1 MRQEQNVQVGT
12 GVSPALERIQSE
24 YVQLRSSTTFSLREL
39 FQPHGFR
46 FEAYCREFSPHPE
59 SEALKKIVEEFGRSH
74 GIWLPNAKH
83 HVTCALFL
91 YPEAG
96 FSRMV
101 TMMKNLIL
109 GFYLNDTMGRD
120 TFQYLSSAQK
130 MPARH
135 MILRMARLDGTLTLS
150 PDADPLERIN
160 AEILRE
166 FRDHSPAAW
175 FAHFMDIYC
184 YHIGITHNDGNTDA
198 QGHVPE
204 IEAYMEHRCHLGGV
218 HHILH
223 WIEFSDGCFL
233 DWSWLASIGAAQ
245 SLKRLHWV
253 TAAFAGM
260 SNDLF
265 SFEKEVIDND
275 SDSNLMMII
284 ALNRPGL
291 SLGEVIDKAAEIVR
305 NLLLEVLSLMNA
317 LEKKITEH
325 GTVVPKQ
332 TGRLAVHLAGIR
344 RCVQAIWT
352 WHCHSGRY
360 KREDSIWAETTLAA
374 AHV

>member
-1 MRQEQNVQVGT
+1 MRQEPNVQVGV
-12 GVSPALERIQSE
+12 GMSPALERIQSE
-24 YVQLRSSTTFSLREL
+24 YVQLRGSTSFSLRDL
-39 FQPHGFR
+39 FQPNNFR
-46 FEAYCREFSPHPE
+46 FEDYCREFSPHPE
-59 SEALKKIVEEFGRSH
+59 SEALRKIVEEFGRSH

-91 YPEAG
+91 YPDAG
-96 FSRMV
+96 FGRML

-120 TFQYLSSAQK
+120 TFQYLSPAQK
-130 MPARH
+130 LSARR
-135 MILRMARLDGTLTLS
+135 MILRMARLDDTLS
-150 PDADPLERIN
+150 IPANADPLERVN
-160 AEILRE
+160 AGILRE

-175 FAHFMDIYC
+175 FAHFMQIYC
-184 YHIGITHNDGNTDA
+184 YHIGITHTDGNTDA

-204 IEAYMEHRCHLGGV
+204 IDEYMERRCHLGGV

-223 WIEFSDGCFL
+223 WIEFSDGGFL

-305 NLLLEVLSLMNA
+305 RLLLDVLALMSA
-317 LEKKITEH
+317 LETKIADHETAS
-325 GTVVPKQ
+325 PKQ
-332 TGRLAVHLAGIR
+332 TGRLAVHLAGVR

-374 AHV
+374 AHA

>member
-1 MRQEQNVQVGT
+1 M
-12 GVSPALERIQSE
+12 QSA
-24 YVQLRSSTTFSLREL
+24 YLQLRSEAPFSLREL
-39 FQPHGFR
+39 FQPGNFR
-46 FEAYCREFSPHPE
+46 FEDYCREFSPHPE
-59 SEALKKIVEEFGRSH
+59 SESLKKIVEEFGRSQ

-96 FSRMV
+96 FGRML

-120 TFQYLSSAQK
+120 TFQYLSPAQK
-130 MPARH
+130 VSARR
-135 MILRMARLDGTLTLS
+135 MILRMARLDGSLTL
-150 PDADPLERIN
+150 PPNADPLESVN
-160 AEILRE
+160 AGILRE

-175 FAHFMDIYC
+175 FAHFLDIYC
-184 YHIGITHNDGNTDA
+184 YHIGITHTDGNTDA
-198 QGHVPE
+198 QGHVPG
-204 IEAYMEHRCHLGGV
+204 IEEYMERRCHLGGV

-223 WIEFSDGCFL
+223 WIEFSDGGFL
-233 DWSWLASIGAAQ
+233 DWNWLASIGAAQ
-245 SLKRLHWV
+245 PLKRLHWV

-284 ALNRPGL
+284 ALNRPEL
-291 SLGEVIDKAAEIVR
+291 SLGEVIEKAAGIVR
-305 NLLLEVLSLMNA
+305 NLLFEVLSLISL
-317 LEKKITEH
+317 LEKKITERETMAPK
-325 GTVVPKQ
+325 GTR
-332 TGRLAVHLAGIR
+332 RLAVHLAGVR

-360 KREDSIWAETTLAA
+360 KREDSIWAETTLAGVA
-374 AHV
+374 KVPV